1 MKVVSLLG
9 LVHKVRTCGRPE
21 ARTRSPKRI
30 VLPMEQYAPGRP
42 ARKSGD
48 QPCQTVLVGDPPAF
62 PATAQ
67 WTQLPSDRNRKAQQP
82 RLTEGMHQP
91 SCIEAAQWPTIAGVE
106 RTLPIANRRYSRL
119 KICATGVGS
128 PET

>member
-48 QPCQTVLVGDPPAF
+48 QPYSPLLQSVGA
-62 PATAQ
+62 
-67 WTQLPSDRNRKAQQP
+67 KE
-82 RLTEGMHQP
+82 EG
-91 SCIEAAQWPTIAGVE
+91 SRSRRCRAAQIPPHTSQPALSEMIRSHSSLLG
-106 RTLPIANRRYSRL
+106 YSRL
-119 KICATGVGS
+119 KICATGVGE
-128 PET
+128 PEN